1 MLFSLITK
9 SDVQINQSF
18 FMLQDFSFYI
28 WSLPNENDFSL
39 FPKKGVLRKSG
50 KVWNSSILVACNVT
64 DYTNI

>member
-1 MLFSLITK
+1 MTFH
-9 SDVQINQSF
+9 F
-18 FMLQDFSFYI
+18 
-28 WSLPNENDFSL
+28 